1 MVDGRPRIVKDFIDY
16 LKKSYGD
23 NVCQTLIH
31 RSVKMN
37 EAQTMLKDIYEYK
50 QWCTVANEYDMLAK
64 ELFE

>member
-1 MVDGRPRIVKDFIDY
+1 
-16 LKKSYGD
+16 
-23 NVCQTLIH
+23 
-31 RSVKMN
+31 MN